1 MTTTTHPLDAL
12 TRRERQIMDVLL
24 ELGEA
29 SAEEVRERLP
39 DPPSNSAVRT
49 LISKLEDKGH
59 VTHTAKDLRYV
70 YSPAMSRREAQESAV
85 SRLVRVF
92 FGGSA
97 AAAVT
102 GLLDREAE
110 TLDDAELDRLAA
122 AIDAERARRNGR

>member
-1 MTTTTHPLDAL
+1 MNAKTTDL

-24 ELGEA
+24 EMGEA

-49 LISKLEDKGH
+49 LLGKLEDKGAIH
-59 VTHTAKDLRYV
+59 HAEKNLRYV
-70 YSPAMSRREAQESAV
+70 YSPAVSRDEAQESAL

-97 AAAVT
+97 AQAVT
-102 GLLDREAE
+102 GLLDRSVER
-110 TLDDAELDRLAA
+110 LDDTELDRLAA
-122 AIDAERARRNGR
+122 TIEAERERRSER

>member
-1 MTTTTHPLDAL
+1 MPRTPALDDL

-24 ELGEA
+24 EKREA
-29 SAEEVRERLP
+29 SAEEVRAGLP

-49 LISKLEDKGH
+49 LLSKLEEKG
-59 VTHTAKDLRYV
+59 VITHAEKDLRYV

-97 AAAVT
+97 AQAVT
-102 GLLDREAE
+102 GLLDREAQR
-110 TLDDAELDRLAA
+110 LDDSELDELAA
-122 AIDAERARRNGR
+122 AIQAERERRGRR